1 MSVLLKNAV
10 RIASIVSVSMK
21 VAQLALTLKE
31 TMVDIHTKKEIR
43 RKNTIRTMLTSVMCA
58 TCGKRKDVRSERANL
73 SIFHEIK
80 IISLNKVMT
89 SADAALAKAAG
100 ESETISQPHR
110 GARRNAET
118 TEATDS
124 THSAV
129 RKG

>member
-73 SIFHEIK
+73 SIFHEI
-80 IISLNKVMT
+80 ISLNKVMT

-118 TEATDS
+118 TEATDPP
-124 THSAV
+124 HSAV